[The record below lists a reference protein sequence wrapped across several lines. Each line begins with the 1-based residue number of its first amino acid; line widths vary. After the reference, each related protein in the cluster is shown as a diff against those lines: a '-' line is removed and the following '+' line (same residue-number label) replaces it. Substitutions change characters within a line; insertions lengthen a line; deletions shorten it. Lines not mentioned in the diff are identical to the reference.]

1 MPAPKQTDDKEA
13 QRRSIDRW
21 IGYRWGLI
29 VTRMGALAAHE
40 YVGKYKLTTSV
51 WRALAVIAR
60 YEPLSAATLCQHSR
74 LDPPKASRAIEAL
87 VKRKLLS
94 RRKDP
99 TDERRA
105 ILTLTARGR
114 AIFQDLEQAID
125 RLEDEITSTLTPAE
139 KKALWSCAEKL
150 DIALARISSEACLIK
165 RQPTPLA

>member
-1 MPAPKQTDDKEA
+1 MAAVQKNADDMKDA
-13 QRRSIDRW
+13 QIRPIDRW

-29 VTRMGALAAHE
+29 VTRMGALAAEE

-60 YEPLSAATLCQHSR
+60 YEPLSAATLCAHSR

-99 TDERRA
+99 ADERKA
-105 ILTLTARGR
+105 ILTLTVRGR
-114 AIFQDLEQAID
+114 TIYRDLEQAID
-125 RLEDEITSTLTPAE
+125 RLETELTATLSPAE
-139 KKALWSCAEKL
+139 KQALWSCAAKL
-150 DIALARISSEACLIK
+150 DAELARFRLQAK
-165 RQPTPLA
+165 